1 MKLNSSLFILV
12 LFSLFCG
19 LVSCN
24 GNKTINNADIEKL
37 DKSLNSY
44 HSQLEQFREEFG
56 GTYHLPNVSF
66 FLFGMG
72 NREKYLYKGG
82 KLINSNSGEIVYD
95 WLFKSET
102 LIPNEYAVYGK
113 TEKGDIVLIQ
123 EDEDGIWINDS
134 KGRQNILKKESSIS
148 LPGFEEDRYS
158 EILKVLH
165 QEILVNVLDSKP
177 LPNYFVYKK
186 PWRRDAAMMAMC
198 LDLTDNL
205 RLIEDWVLNISDAYD
220 MNNGVMQ
227 GKPEEEAD
235 NLGQTLYL
243 LSLFTDKE
251 HIAVKNILNEI
262 PRWEVDDHD
271 AKYIRGRSDFQEVPV
286 YQTKWLIYGLDKL
299 EIEHNYSIP
308 VIPDNYSSLFWWDY
322 KGFHVKVGEGNSE
335 KYPYL
340 GWARDHFY
348 SGKNGLISDRDYPL
362 TWETEASQAD
372 YAGMRIISS
381 EYEKQKIAAPH
392 TWHAAEV
399 FLYLY
404 DIK

>member
-37 DKSLNSY
+37 DKSLNTY

-66 FLFGMG
+66 FLFGTG
-72 NREKYLYKGG
+72 NR
-82 KLINSNSGEIVYD
+82 
-95 WLFKSET
+95 
-102 LIPNEYAVYGK
+102 
-113 TEKGDIVLIQ
+113 
-123 EDEDGIWINDS
+123 
-134 KGRQNILKKESSIS
+134 
-148 LPGFEEDRYS
+148 
-158 EILKVLH
+158 
-165 QEILVNVLDSKP
+165 
-177 LPNYFVYKK
+177 
-186 PWRRDAAMMAMC
+186 
-198 LDLTDNL
+198 
-205 RLIEDWVLNISDAYD
+205 
-220 MNNGVMQ
+220 
-227 GKPEEEAD
+227 
-235 NLGQTLYL
+235 
-243 LSLFTDKE
+243 
-251 HIAVKNILNEI
+251 
-262 PRWEVDDHD
+262 
-271 AKYIRGRSDFQEVPV
+271 
-286 YQTKWLIYGLDKL
+286 
-299 EIEHNYSIP
+299 
-308 VIPDNYSSLFWWDY
+308 
-322 KGFHVKVGEGNSE
+322 E

-381 EYEKQKIAAPH
+381 EYVKQKIAAPH

>member
-44 HSQLEQFREEFG
+44 HSSWKISGRIRR
-56 GTYHLPNVSF
+56 HLSLTQCLF
-66 FLFGMG
+66 FSVWYG
-72 NREKYLYKGG
+72 NR
-82 KLINSNSGEIVYD
+82 
-95 WLFKSET
+95 
-102 LIPNEYAVYGK
+102 
-113 TEKGDIVLIQ
+113 
-123 EDEDGIWINDS
+123 
-134 KGRQNILKKESSIS
+134 
-148 LPGFEEDRYS
+148 
-158 EILKVLH
+158 
-165 QEILVNVLDSKP
+165 
-177 LPNYFVYKK
+177 
-186 PWRRDAAMMAMC
+186 
-198 LDLTDNL
+198 
-205 RLIEDWVLNISDAYD
+205 
-220 MNNGVMQ
+220 
-227 GKPEEEAD
+227 
-235 NLGQTLYL
+235 
-243 LSLFTDKE
+243 
-251 HIAVKNILNEI
+251 
-262 PRWEVDDHD
+262 
-271 AKYIRGRSDFQEVPV
+271 
-286 YQTKWLIYGLDKL
+286 
-299 EIEHNYSIP
+299 
-308 VIPDNYSSLFWWDY
+308 
-322 KGFHVKVGEGNSE
+322 E

-381 EYEKQKIAAPH
+381 EYVKQKIAAPH